1 MSIKKHW
8 YMTLVICLV
17 IMTTANLVMTIK
29 ISQDTKAIPAITPKP
44 RSLPCES
51 IPIRFAMDHPD
62 CVNELLDD
70 MNVTNVRFLSG
81 INISR

>member
-1 MSIKKHW
+1 MPIKKHC
-8 YMTLVICLV
+8 YMAVVICLV

-29 ISQDTKAIPAITPKP
+29 VSQDIKVISAIPPKP

-51 IPIRFAMDHPD
+51 IPVRFALDHPD

-70 MNVTNVRFLSG
+70 MNVTNVRFLSR
-81 INISR
+81 INLSK